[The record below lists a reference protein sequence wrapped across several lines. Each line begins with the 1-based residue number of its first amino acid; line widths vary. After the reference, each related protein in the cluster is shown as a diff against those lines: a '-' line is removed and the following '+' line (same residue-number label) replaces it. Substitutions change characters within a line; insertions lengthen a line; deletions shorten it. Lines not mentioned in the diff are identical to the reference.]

1 MFETQDGR
9 LVLKLGREE
18 NWIREY
24 TTQEIFT
31 RPNLSPFVMFAT
43 TKGGKT
49 TIGIDIVH
57 ECARAGFNH
66 FNFITSSYN
75 TPTNAVLRNNVLPQC
90 VIQDE
95 EDICFKLNKI
105 WEESETTAPISSDII
120 INTADKMATVSQKD
134 IIAQLCARSLNNM
147 KSKIGFV

>member
-1 MFETQDGR
+1 LCFKHTQKSPFKSEERNEVAFTPFFSLHKTMFENDGGR

-31 RPNLSPFVMFAT
+31 RSNLSPFVMFAT

-57 ECARAGFNH
+57 ECAHAGFNH

-75 TPTNAVLRNNVLPQC
+75 APTNTVLRNNVLPQC

-95 EDICFKLNKI
+95 EDICYKLNKV
-105 WEESETTAPISSDII
+105 WEESETTPPISP
-120 INTADKMATVSQKD
+120 
-134 IIAQLCARSLNNM
+134 
-147 KSKIGFV
+147 